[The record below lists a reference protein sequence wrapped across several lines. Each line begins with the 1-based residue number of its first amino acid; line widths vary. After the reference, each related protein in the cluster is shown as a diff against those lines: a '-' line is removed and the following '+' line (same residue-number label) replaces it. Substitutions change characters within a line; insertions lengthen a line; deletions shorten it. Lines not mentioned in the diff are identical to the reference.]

1 MSKLNLIEVCNALAT
16 LILVAVLAWAKVRER
31 RMTRAA
37 GLSNNPERCEQHSI
51 KIALIEQRLDRI
63 ERDIAEIIKRL
74 P

>member
-1 MSKLNLIEVCNALAT
+1 
-16 LILVAVLAWAKVRER
+16 VAILAWAKVRER
-31 RMTRAA
+31 RLTKAA

-51 KIALIEQRLDRI
+51 KIAVIEERLDRI